1 MEHKPHI
8 SEAKKQAVADFAKL
22 IREYPIIGI
31 VNMANLPTKQLQ
43 KMRGTLRTKVV
54 LLMNKKRLMRLAI
67 EKVKTEKPGIEKL
80 EPYLAGMPAMLFTKD
95 DPFLLAK
102 ILNANKSNAPIK
114 PGQIAPNDI
123 WVREGPTPFAPGPVI
138 GELGAAGIKAG
149 IEAGK
154 VKITRDSMVAEKGTV
169 VKKSVADILTRL
181 SIEPV
186 EIGLDLVAVYEKGEI
201 ITKDILFIDE
211 KEYIAKL
218 VQAHSD
224 SMAIAMEVG
233 YVTPE
238 TLKFLLS
245 KAQFNAHAV
254 ALKGEIVTD
263 ETKQELAGKAG
274 SQAEAVESKIDA

>member
-1 MEHKPHI
+1 MEHKPHV
-8 SEAKKQAVADFAKL
+8 SETKKKAVADFAKL
-22 IREYPIIGI
+22 LKEYPIIGI

-54 LLMNKKRLMRLAI
+54 LLMNKRRLMKLAI
-67 EKVKTEKPGIEKL
+67 EKVKADKPGIEKL
-80 EPYLAGMPAMLFTKD
+80 EPYLGGMPAMLFTKD

-102 ILNANKSNAPIK
+102 VLNANKSNAPIK
-114 PGQIAPNDI
+114 PGQVAPNDI
-123 WVREGPTPFAPGPVI
+123 WVKEGPTPFAPGPVI

-149 IEAGK
+149 IEGGK
-154 VKITRDSMVAEKGTV
+154 VKIMKDSMVAAKGTV
-169 VKKSVADILTRL
+169 VKKNIADILTRL
-181 SIEPV
+181 SVEPV

-211 KEYIAKL
+211 KEYIAKI

-224 SMAIAMEVG
+224 SMAVALEVG

-238 TLKFLLS
+238 TLNLLLS

-254 ALKGEIVTD
+254 ALKGEIMTE
-263 ETKQELAGKAG
+263 ETKEELLAKAG
-274 SQAEAVESKIDA
+274 SQAAAVESKIDA